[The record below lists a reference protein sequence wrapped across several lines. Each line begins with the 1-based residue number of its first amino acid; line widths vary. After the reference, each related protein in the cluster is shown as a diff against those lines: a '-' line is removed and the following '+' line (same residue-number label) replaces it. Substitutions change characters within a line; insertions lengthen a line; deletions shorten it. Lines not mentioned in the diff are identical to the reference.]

1 MKRVLSSANGVEQI
15 LHTDDADGYRGAIEL
30 RQDVDVVLREV
41 QRKRELGAE
50 SPSGE
55 LRAVAEIPMAAYL
68 EACSLGA
75 QDDPAYWRKWMRENS
90 DFVIGKGL

>member
-1 MKRVLSSANGVEQI
+1 MRRVLSSVNGVEQI
-15 LHTDDADGYRGAIEL
+15 LHTDDADQYRGAIEL

-41 QRKRELGAE
+41 QRKREAGAD
-50 SPSGE
+50 SASGE

-68 EACSLGA
+68 EACAIGA
-75 QDDPAYWRKWMRENS
+75 QDDPKYWRKWLRENS